1 MLIFIA
7 PFNAFDGHF
16 NLAQHL
22 LTDFADRIAEHSNC
36 IRRIPIKDAHKVL
49 VLKVLLR
56 IKSAARH
63 ERVGDAGSGRFS
75 ERGPNVK
82 FIVLLKERSVND
94 TEDVTLVLLPV
105 IRSRLLRDVF
115 DLMHKAVI
123 GRNTEARCQRLRD
136 RLLMARLQLPQVWIA
151 RGCAPAGVRN
161 VKHIADIHPT
171 ARHRKKRDSLRTA
184 PHISVHRIVP
194 QLIACAGSR
203 LRALCVDHQLI
214 LIIVFVQPGGR
225 FKKAR
230 PVLIAARQ
238 ASGGLLCKP

>member
-1 MLIFIA
+1 M
-7 PFNAFDGHF
+7 
-16 NLAQHL
+16 
-22 LTDFADRIAEHSNC
+22 TDFADRIAKHSDC

-105 IRSRLLRDVF
+105 IRSRFLRDVF

-123 GRNTEARCQRLRD
+123 GGNAKAVVQRVCN
-136 RLLMARLQLPQVWIA
+136 RLLMAR
-151 RGCAPAGVRN
+151 
-161 VKHIADIHPT
+161 
-171 ARHRKKRDSLRTA
+171 RHKLF
-184 PHISVHRIVP
+184 I
-194 QLIACAGSR
+194 
-203 LRALCVDHQLI
+203 RA
-214 LIIVFVQPGGR
+214 
-225 FKKAR
+225 
-230 PVLIAARQ
+230 
-238 ASGGLLCKP
+238 